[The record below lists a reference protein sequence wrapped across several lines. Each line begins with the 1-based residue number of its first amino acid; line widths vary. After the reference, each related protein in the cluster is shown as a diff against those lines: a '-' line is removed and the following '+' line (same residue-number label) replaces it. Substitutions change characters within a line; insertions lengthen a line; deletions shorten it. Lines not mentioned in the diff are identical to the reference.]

1 MLGRPRRQEEAGPEV
16 DLSPLIDVTFLLL
29 IFFVLTTSF
38 TSERQ
43 LEIRRPSAESTSEVA
58 PAALRVALDA
68 AGVVYLDGRRV
79 APWLLQ
85 RRVGEALGGATD
97 RDVLLIADERVP
109 SGRMLEVVDQ
119 CRMAGA
125 RDVAIASRGSTR

>member
-1 MLGRPRRQEEAGPEV
+1 MLGRPRRQDEAGPEV

-38 TSERQ
+38 SRERQ
-43 LEIRRPSAESTSEVA
+43 LEIRRPDAESASQVG

-68 AGVVYLDGRRV
+68 QGVVYLDGRRV

-85 RRVGEALGGATD
+85 RRVGEALGGARD

-109 SGRMLEVVDQ
+109 AGRMIEVVDQ

-125 RDVAIASRGSTR
+125 RDVAIASQGGPR